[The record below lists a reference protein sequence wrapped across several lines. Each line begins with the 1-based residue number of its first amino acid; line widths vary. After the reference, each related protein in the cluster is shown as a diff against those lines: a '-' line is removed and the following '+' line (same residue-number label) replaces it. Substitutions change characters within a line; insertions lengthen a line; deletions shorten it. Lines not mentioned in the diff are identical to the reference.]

1 MTVDEFPPL
10 PVAAGASQLRIDAF
24 LEALHGPPGSGPP
37 TSGNLAEF
45 SPRLPAFDVRSP
57 AEFALGHIPG
67 ALNLPLFN
75 NEERAVVGTTYKKKG
90 RYAAILTGLGFV
102 GPKFVNLIQSLEER
116 NIVPGDRVLVY
127 CWRGG
132 MRSGSVGWLLSLC
145 GFQVHTLEGGY
156 RSYRRWCKSV
166 VAEDHLPQPAPIM
179 VLGGCTGSGKT
190 AVLHKLAKR
199 GEQILDL
206 EGLANHR
213 GSAFGSMGLPDQPS
227 NEAYENVLALAIRQ
241 ADRCRRL
248 WLEHEGRHVGKCSV
262 PRAMCNWVLNAPGG
276 AFVVMEMSK
285 ELRVKRLVDDYCN
298 EESLKAEDWV
308 AKLKECVS
316 GGLAKKLGGQRVKDA
331 LKLLDEGHWD
341 QVAGMMLE
349 YYDKLYKQW
358 EADNQ
363 SPNVL
368 RLDCPTS
375 DAQSNAD
382 VILRALRSRA
392 EGEDD
397 SLCSSAGAA
406 PATRQQP
413 HEAKVEAAGCAELG
427 NVLVNQQANE
437 ATGESNE
444 LKFQGACYCGEV
456 RVTATGEPRSVS
468 YCHCSICRRLSGAPF
483 SCQALYPSEQVELHL
498 EVPGAQIQ
506 SLQTSKG
513 VERSRCASCLAPV
526 RASLFGGKLNAVP
539 LGLITRWKQHP
550 NVEDSPIK
558 PRHHLYYKDRVMDVC
573 DGLPKYAG
581 APAGKPGKKGGGA
594 ELLLPEVDC

>member
-1 MTVDEFPPL
+1 MDEFPPL
-10 PVAAGASQLRIDAF
+10 PVAAGASQLCIDAF
-24 LEALHGPPGSGPP
+24 LAALHGSPGCGPP
-37 TSGNLAEF
+37 TSANLAEF
-45 SPRLPAFDVRSP
+45 NPRLPAFDVRSP
-57 AEFALGHIPG
+57 SEFALGHIPG
-67 ALNLPLFN
+67 ALNLPLFGD
-75 NEERAVVGTTYKKKG
+75 EERAVVGTTYKKKG
-90 RYAAILTGLGFV
+90 RFAAILTGLGFV
-102 GPKFVNLIQSLEER
+102 GPKFVSLIQRLEEL

-166 VAEDHLPQPAPIM
+166 VAEDHLSQPAPIM

-190 AVLHKLAKR
+190 AVLQELAKH
-199 GEQILDL
+199 GEQVLDL

-248 WLEHEGRHVGKCSV
+248 WLEHEGRHIGRCNV
-262 PRAMCNWVLNAPGG
+262 PRAICKWVLTAPGG

-285 ELRVKRLVDDYCN
+285 ELRVKRLVEDYCN
-298 EESLKAEDWV
+298 EESLMAEDWV
-308 AKLKECVS
+308 EKLKECVS
-316 GGLAKKLGGQRVKDA
+316 LGLAKKLGGQRVKDA

-341 QVAGMMLE
+341 QVAGMMIE
-349 YYDKLYKQW
+349 YYDKLYKKW
-358 EADNQ
+358 EAESQ
-363 SPNVL
+363 SSNVL
-368 RLDCPTS
+368 RVDCPTS
-375 DAQSNAD
+375 DAQRNAE
-382 VILRALRSRA
+382 VILQALRRLA
-392 EGEDD
+392 EGEGD
-397 SLCSSAGAA
+397 SQCSSAGAV
-406 PATRQQP
+406 PATQERP
-413 HEAKVEAAGCAELG
+413 HEPEVEAAGCIELD
-427 NVLVNQQANE
+427 NAL
-437 ATGESNE
+437 ATGENNE
-444 LKFQGACYCGEV
+444 LKFQGACHCGEV

-483 SCQALYPSEQVELHL
+483 SCQALYPAEQVELHL

-506 SLQTSKG
+506 SLQTSRG

-526 RASLFGGKLNAVP
+526 RASIFGGKLNTVP
-539 LGLITRWKQHP
+539 LGLIATWKQHTNGKDNP
-550 NVEDSPIK
+550 MK

-581 APAGKPGKKGGGA
+581 APSAGKPSRKGGGD
-594 ELLLPEVDC
+594 EVLLPEVDS